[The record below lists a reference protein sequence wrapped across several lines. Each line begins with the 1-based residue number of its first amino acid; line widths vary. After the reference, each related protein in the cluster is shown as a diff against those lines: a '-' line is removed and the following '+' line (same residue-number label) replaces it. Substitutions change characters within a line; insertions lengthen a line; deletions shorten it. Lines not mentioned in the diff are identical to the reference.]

1 MEPEAR
7 EGEIHEIVTLLPWYL
22 NHTLSETERQR
33 VEQHLADCDAC
44 QKEFEELSRLRM
56 AVRTAH
62 TARAEPA
69 ADLFQRVLARVET
82 YEATQAM
89 ERRVQAAE
97 LRWWERSSAWLRSL
111 FAPRWAPALATG
123 LIVVQLIV
131 IAGLLGFYYRRQH
144 ELLVTL
150 PPLEE
155 PIKPTRVREA
165 REGYVN
171 AYTFQSALRIDNEL
185 GSVVTEHSILG
196 DQAVAFGFATKPAGV
211 TAFLIG
217 TLYAE
222 ALAYVRSD
230 ELDLA
235 AQRVA
240 SLDEALH
247 TKQALQ
253 PLSTYLRQLHTLL
266 EGEQYPGEVLGHLL
280 ALFQPLYEAYASHQ
294 VPEQRTLFQIGA
306 WLVNMNLA
314 AASGDNILLKYDS
327 QVNYF
332 YNELQIINAP
342 KGALDALRQLSQLVK
357 QPDISN
363 RDLREI
369 LKLVKKIQ
377 IILS

>member
-7 EGEIHEIVTLLPWYL
+7 EEEIHEIVTLLPWYL
-22 NHTLSETERQR
+22 NNTLPKTERQH
-33 VEQHLADCDAC
+33 VEQHLVDCNTC
-44 QKEFEELSRLRM
+44 QKELEELRQLRV

-62 TARAEPA
+62 TARPEPA
-69 ADLFQRVLARVET
+69 ADLFQRVRARIET
-82 YEATQAM
+82 YEATQEM
-89 ERRVQAAE
+89 ERHVQAAE
-97 LRWWERSSAWLRSL
+97 PRWWEPMSAWLRSL

-123 LIVVQLIV
+123 LIMVQLIV
-131 IAGLLGFYYRRQH
+131 IAGLLGLHYRRQH
-144 ELLVTL
+144 ELFVTF

-155 PIKPTRVREA
+155 PTKTTRVHKA

-171 AYTFQSALRIDNEL
+171 AYTFQSALRSDNEL
-185 GSVVTEHSILG
+185 GPVVTEHSILG
-196 DQAVAFGFATKPAGV
+196 DQAVAFGFATQPAGV
-211 TAFLIG
+211 TVFLIG

-230 ELDLA
+230 DLGLA

-240 SLDEALH
+240 SLDKALH

-294 VPEQRTLFQIGA
+294 APEQRTLFQVGA

-314 AASGDNILLKYDS
+314 AASGDNILLK
-327 QVNYF
+327 QGNKVNYF
-332 YNELQIINAP
+332 YNELQRINTP
-342 KGALDALRQLSQLVK
+342 KGALDALRQIAHIVGQ
-357 QPDISN
+357 
-363 RDLREI
+363 REI
-369 LKLVKKIQ
+369 ADRDVKRVLKLVKKIQ
-377 IILS
+377 TILG